1 MGPGHYHKM
10 ETKPIGQG
18 ARSASGRRHD
28 LDLSV
33 VATRQL
39 CSPPRLDPWLAARES
54 PQDRGLITA
63 QPLLFDRRGI
73 RQDSLGGTRLRR
85 EAIAIGLT
93 GWCLVASA
101 CQRPASDQEPRG
113 SSPARSE
120 TGKSVPRRCQD
131 ETSVPS

>member
-39 CSPPRLDPWLAARES
+39 CPSPRRDPWLAALES
-54 PQDRGLITA
+54 PPRQRADHGTA
-63 QPLLFDRRGI
+63 LA
-73 RQDSLGGTRLRR
+73 LR
-85 EAIAIGLT
+85 
-93 GWCLVASA
+93 S
-101 CQRPASDQEPRG
+101 
-113 SSPARSE
+113 
-120 TGKSVPRRCQD
+120 
-131 ETSVPS
+131 

>member
-39 CSPPRLDPWLAARES
+39 CPSPRRDPWLAALES

-63 QPLLFDRRGI
+63 QPLLFGRRGI
-73 RQDSLGGTRLRR
+73 RQDSLGGTRVAKGSDRYW
-85 EAIAIGLT
+85 ADGL
-93 GWCLVASA
+93 
-101 CQRPASDQEPRG
+101 
-113 SSPARSE
+113 
-120 TGKSVPRRCQD
+120 VPRRVGLPAARFRPRASTEQSREVRD
-131 ETSVPS
+131 R